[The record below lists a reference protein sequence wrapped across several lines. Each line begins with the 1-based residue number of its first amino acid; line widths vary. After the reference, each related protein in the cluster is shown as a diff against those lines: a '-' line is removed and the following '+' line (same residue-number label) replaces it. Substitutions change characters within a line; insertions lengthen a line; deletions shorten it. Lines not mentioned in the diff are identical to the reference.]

1 MQEKEVNVLKVGIS
15 STRFLNESYEIK
27 DFGFFNIGMELIYNH
42 QTFLFFRFLYNHI
55 LRIFRLE
62 IADCAAS

>member
-15 STRFLNESYEIK
+15 STRFSNESYEIK

-42 QTFLFFRFLYNHI
+42 PYNIFAI
-55 LRIFRLE
+55 LVFG
-62 IADCAAS
+62 

>member
-15 STRFLNESYEIK
+15 STRCSNESYEIK

-42 QTFLFFRFLYNHI
+42 PYYYDLIIKFLCINQNHYCPYIDI
-55 LRIFRLE
+55 L
-62 IADCAAS
+62 

>member
-15 STRFLNESYEIK
+15 STRFSNESYEIK

-42 QTFLFFRFLYNHI
+42 PYRSNQIY
-55 LRIFRLE
+55 
-62 IADCAAS
+62 C

>member
-15 STRFLNESYEIK
+15 STRCSNESYEIK

-42 QTFLFFRFLYNHI
+42 PYQSYQI
-55 LRIFRLE
+55 Y
-62 IADCAAS
+62 C